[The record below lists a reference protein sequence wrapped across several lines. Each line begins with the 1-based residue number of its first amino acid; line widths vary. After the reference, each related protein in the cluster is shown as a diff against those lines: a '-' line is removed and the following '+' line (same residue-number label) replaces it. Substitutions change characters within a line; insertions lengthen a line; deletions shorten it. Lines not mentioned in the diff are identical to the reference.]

1 MASFVNKIKLCEDY
15 MALGGVSEHDV
26 QKAEELL
33 GLKFADD
40 YRNYLI
46 ECGIATA
53 DGHEFTGIGKSKR
66 LDVITN
72 TLNKRSNNSQI
83 LSNMYVIEV
92 VGIDGIVI
100 WQDSEG
106 YIYQSMKDGEFR
118 KIADTLE
125 SYF

>member
-1 MASFVNKIKLCEDY
+1 MTSFVNKIKLYEDY
-15 MALGGVSEHDV
+15 MALGGVSEYDV
-26 QKAEELL
+26 KKAEELL

-83 LSNMYVIEV
+83 LSNMYVIEI
-92 VGIDGIVI
+92 VGIDGLVI

-125 SYF
+125 SYL